1 MKVNTNKKVTKNKLY
16 LGIQILRIIFSFH
29 ILVFHCINK
38 KKKQSK
44 FINSVELDL
53 KTFFIIS
60 FFFSYNTF
68 ISRNILKIKQ
78 RLKRLLIPYIL
89 WPIIFFI
96 LDNINSF
103 RNIILF
109 KKIKYLYYQVLIGI
123 GINIVFWFLFNL
135 IFVSII
141 FLIIIFLFKKRYLL
155 YLIIIG
161 ILSFLFNKSSF
172 YKNMPLIF
180 NKIAYF
186 SVRKIPSSFISLFFG
201 FYISSIKAIDKI
213 NKFKYKNFIR
223 ILFLSIFCV
232 FRFADE
238 IFNKYLYISI
248 FIPYFRAISL
258 FIFFMIFPFDKIKN
272 NIYYNSI
279 KILSTFSGGIY
290 YIHTRVDFYLNLSKI
305 KIEKGT
311 IKMCTIN
318 YALSFIICF
327 FGHFAFK
334 KLELRYLFI

>member
-1 MKVNTNKKVTKNKLY
+1 MKINIKNIFAKKKLC

-38 KKKQSK
+38 KKYKSK

-68 ISRNILKIKQ
+68 TSRNILKIKQ

-96 LDNINSF
+96 VDNINSF
-103 RNIILF
+103 SNIILF
-109 KKIKYLYYQVLIGI
+109 KKIKYLYYQVLVGI
-123 GINIVFWFLFNL
+123 GIDIVFWFLFNL
-135 IFVSII
+135 IFVSIL

-161 ILSFLFNKSSF
+161 ILSFLFENSSF

-186 SVRKIPSSFISLFFG
+186 SVRQIPSSFISVFLG

-223 ILFLSIFCV
+223 ILFLSIFFV
-232 FRFADE
+232 FVFANG
-238 IFNKYLYISI
+238 IFNKYLFISI

-258 FIFFMIFPFDKIKN
+258 FFFFMIFPFDKIKN
-272 NIYYNSI
+272 DIYYYTI
-279 KILSTFSGGIY
+279 KIL
-290 YIHTRVDFYLNLSKI
+290 
-305 KIEKGT
+305 
-311 IKMCTIN
+311 
-318 YALSFIICF
+318 F
-327 FGHFAFK
+327 FQLA
-334 KLELRYLFI
+334 ED

>member
-1 MKVNTNKKVTKNKLY
+1 MKKNITNNKLY

-38 KKKQSK
+38 QKYKSK
-44 FINSVELDL
+44 FINSVGLDL

-68 ISRNILKIKQ
+68 TSKNILKIKI
-78 RLKRLLIPYIL
+78 RFKRLLIPYIL
-89 WPIIFFI
+89 WPIIFLI
-96 LDNINSF
+96 IDNNTNSL
-103 RNIILF
+103 RNIKLF
-109 KKIKYLYYQVLIGI
+109 KKIKYLYYQILVGI
-123 GINIVFWFLFNL
+123 GISTVFWFLFNL
-135 IFVSII
+135 IFVSFL
-141 FLIIIFLFKKRYLL
+141 FLIVIFLFKKRYLL

-161 ILSFLFNKSSF
+161 ILSFLFDNSSF

-186 SVRKIPSSFISLFFG
+186 SVRKIPSSFICVFFG

-213 NKFKYKNFIR
+213 NKCKYKNFIR
-223 ILFLSIFCV
+223 ILFLSIFCI
-232 FRFADE
+232 FGFG
-238 IFNKYLYISI
+238 IFNKYLFIKI

-272 NIYYNSI
+272 DIYYNTI
-279 KILSTFSGGIY
+279 KILSTYSGGIY
-290 YIHTRVDFYLNLSKI
+290 YIHTKVGFYLNLTKI
-305 KIEKGT
+305 KIEKGST
-311 IKMCTIN
+311 KMCIII
-318 YALSFIICF
+318 YVLCYIICF
-327 FGHFAFK
+327 FGHFTFK